1 MEKSRKNA
9 EKNSWQEKIYYLM
22 DINEET
28 DCTNKP
34 ISLTMRE
41 KRTATTIHC
50 HLICDMTHSRACVGC
65 GCAMYNVCVL
75 YTCNILCIDWTK
87 IEPATWN
94 IHRCEWA
101 DRLLSHEH
109 FFVHTYAYECMT
121 YVPTYVYLLF
131 CRR

>member
-1 MEKSRKNA
+1 MVSQKKRMEKSRKNA

-28 DCTNKP
+28 DCTNIP

-65 GCAMYNVCVL
+65 GCAMYV
-75 YTCNILCIDWTK
+75 YCIRAIFYAL
-87 IEPATWN
+87 IEPRLINALQIKPATWN

-101 DRLLSHEH
+101 DIG
-109 FFVHTYAYECMT
+109 Y
-121 YVPTYVYLLF
+121 
-131 CRR
+131 